1 MKRKYKQN
9 ITEAQWKGCYKVIHN
24 HSVMSH
30 EVGNEMSRIP
40 CEDIAIIT
48 PIQTA
53 MIIELGKVFNQSIDK
68 ETAQSVL
75 SEATVLLMGR
85 GRLRVVSGWLPRV
98 GNSISTTDVIKFTE
112 AIGWIVVDRLF
123 EDFSLGTRDTGRH
136 SIIIY

>member
-1 MKRKYKQN
+1 MLVEPNCLTEGKRIMKRKYKQN
-9 ITEAQWKGCYKVIHN
+9 ITEEQWKRCDKVIHN

-30 EVGNEMSRIP
+30 EVGNKMSRIP

-68 ETAQSVL
+68 ETAQSIL

-85 GRLRVVSGWLPRV
+85 GRLRTLSGWLSRV
-98 GNSISTTDVIKFTE
+98 RNSISTTDVIKSTE
-112 AIGWIVVDRLF
+112 AIGWIAVDRLF
-123 EDFSLGTRDTGRH
+123 EDFS
-136 SIIIY
+136 